1 MTNLRRLIYSAP
13 RGAKWSIVEGT
24 SMSVFRGQYYHTID
38 DKGRVIFPS
47 RLREVF
53 AEKSNGQMVIT
64 KMNDY
69 LMVFPHNEWEII
81 EEKVWHQ
88 SILRR
93 QVRDFQRFFMSSAV
107 DCTIDSQGRVLIP
120 PSLRE
125 YAKLEKDIVLVGML
139 RNVEIWN
146 RERFEGEMKRMGD
159 QGDDSVDFMDYMAN
173 LGI

>member
-1 MTNLRRLIYSAP
+1 
-13 RGAKWSIVEGT
+13 VEEP
-24 SMSVFRGQYYHTID
+24 SMSAFRGQYYHTID

-47 RLREVF
+47 KLREVF
-53 AEKSNGQMVIT
+53 AEKSNGRLVVT

-69 LMVFPHNEWEII
+69 LMVFPYNEWEII

-107 DCTIDSQGRVLIP
+107 DCTIDSQGRVLVP
-120 PSLRE
+120 PNLRE

-146 RERFEGEMKRMGD
+146 RELFESEMKRMGD
-159 QGDDSVDFMDYMAN
+159 QSDDSVDFMDYMAN

>member
-1 MTNLRRLIYSAP
+1 MSA
-13 RGAKWSIVEGT
+13 
-24 SMSVFRGQYYHTID
+24 FRGQYYHTID

-47 RLREVF
+47 KLREVF
-53 AEKSNGQMVIT
+53 AEKSNGRLVVT

-69 LMVFPHNEWEII
+69 LMVFPYNEWEII

-107 DCTIDSQGRVLIP
+107 DCTIDSQGRVLVP
-120 PSLRE
+120 PNLRE

-146 RERFEGEMKRMGD
+146 RELFESEMKRMGD
-159 QGDDSVDFMDYMAN
+159 QSDDSVDFMDYMAN